1 MVVTTLTKLRKVEH
15 LFQLGKKVSIL
26 KGRNEKTK
34 RLTKLNNKNNDK
46 MHLQKA
52 VVN

>member
-34 RLTKLNNKNNDK
+34 KVDK
-46 MHLQKA
+46 IE
-52 VVN
+52 